1 MYIGDNKTAL
11 ASQRLIADALLTL
24 LKSKSFSDISISELC
39 KEAKV
44 SRQTFYTLFKSK
56 ENIIIY
62 ELQSKYPFVLN
73 DKDVISL
80 QDMCYYFSLYIKTN
94 SKFLKLIIDNGLS
107 QILFDSLNQGFLS
120 CSRIIPK
127 EYEKNRDFIASFAAG
142 ALTSLTKTCIEKEAC
157 NNLDFTKEL
166 TYSLFSGLFFKSE
179 NN

>member
-94 SKFLKLIIDNGLS
+94 YKFLKLIIDNGLS

-120 CSRIIPK
+120 CSSIIPK
-127 EYEKNRDFIASFAAG
+127 EYEKNRDFIA
-142 ALTSLTKTCIEKEAC
+142 
-157 NNLDFTKEL
+157 
-166 TYSLFSGLFFKSE
+166 
-179 NN
+179 